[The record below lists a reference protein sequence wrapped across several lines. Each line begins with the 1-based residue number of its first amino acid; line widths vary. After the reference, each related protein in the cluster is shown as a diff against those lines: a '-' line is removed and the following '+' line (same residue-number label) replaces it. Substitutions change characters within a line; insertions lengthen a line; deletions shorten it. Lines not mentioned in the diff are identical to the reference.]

1 MSLVIH
7 KNTMMQY
14 ALIYLML
21 ILNQSHI
28 QRIFIGPSAGVSLTI
43 IFFLLAYL
51 IFCHRHRAANGM
63 LFCLFILLSVVFIR
77 FTQGGIGLGFCYEI
91 ILKVLI
97 VYAAILS
104 NPQKFMTRFI
114 KVVVVFA
121 VISIFGWIQ
130 QIVGLDLMSKLAPA
144 YRDYSTQ
151 YSWVNGYRIERPLY
165 VHGILLYTTSDWE
178 PMRNVGIFT
187 EPGIYQMI
195 LNTALCVL
203 LFFADKVHIKEKTK
217 KRYTVILVL
226 TVLTT
231 QSTTGYFAIAF
242 LFLCSL
248 LFDKS
253 AHSGQK
259 KNIITFIV
267 AGVTVLAGDFL
278 FRGEDS
284 LFYKAIIS
292 KVFSEGTFSI
302 TESTGIYRMAGIG
315 MAIKAMIENPFGLG
329 VDKWDIFKAQSLVG
343 TVGGFPFVLGAILGV
358 IPLAITLIWI
368 FSPLK
373 YIKKNVIGIIVIVF
387 LYFNTSLAQTSAFYP
402 TLIML
407 PIYFSIMKSNHVYK
421 CDLEKEK

>member
-1 MSLVIH
+1 ML
-7 KNTMMQY
+7 QY
-14 ALIYLML
+14 Y
-21 ILNQSHI
+21 Q
-28 QRIFIGPSAGVSLTI
+28 
-43 IFFLLAYL
+43 
-51 IFCHRHRAANGM
+51 
-63 LFCLFILLSVVFIR
+63 
-77 FTQGGIGLGFCYEI
+77 
-91 ILKVLI
+91 ILK
-97 VYAAILS
+97 
-104 NPQKFMTRFI
+104 KFMTRFI

-121 VISIFGWIQ
+121 VINRYTYR

-259 KNIITFIV
+259 KEYYNFHSS
-267 AGVTVLAGDFL
+267 G
-278 FRGEDS
+278 R
-284 LFYKAIIS
+284 
-292 KVFSEGTFSI
+292 
-302 TESTGIYRMAGIG
+302 
-315 MAIKAMIENPFGLG
+315 NCFG
-329 VDKWDIFKAQSLVG
+329 WRF
-343 TVGGFPFVLGAILGV
+343 FV
-358 IPLAITLIWI
+358 PRRR
-368 FSPLK
+368 
-373 YIKKNVIGIIVIVF
+373 
-387 LYFNTSLAQTSAFYP
+387 
-402 TLIML
+402 
-407 PIYFSIMKSNHVYK
+407 
-421 CDLEKEK
+421 